1 MRLSAPNPRKYKVLM
16 SFGEKNACWFV
27 VFWNKDRMRTPLSRK
42 ARFNADETM
51 IQFIRRAGGCKTTE
65 DKIILEMMMKRKS
78 GEIALELTDDHYE
91 KLRRA

>member
-1 MRLSAPNPRKYKVLM
+1 M
-16 SFGEKNACWFV
+16 SFVEKNGCWFV

-51 IQFIRRAGGCKTTE
+51 IEFIRRAGGCKTIE
-65 DKIILEMMMKRKS
+65 EKIILEMMMKRKS
-78 GEIALELTDDHYE
+78 GEVALELTDEQYE

>member
-1 MRLSAPNPRKYKVLM
+1 MQLSAPIPRRHKVLM
-16 SFGEKNACWFV
+16 SFDEKNGCWFV

-51 IQFIRRAGGCKTTE
+51 IEFIRRAGGCKTIE
-65 DKIILEMMMKRKS
+65 DRVILDMMMKRKS
-78 GEIALELTDDHYE
+78 GEVALELTDDQYG